1 MLDLSWGEIV
11 LIGAAAVVFIGPKEL
26 PGALRTLGVFVG
38 KARTMAREFQNNV
51 DDMIRESELDDVKKH
66 VQSAQNLASGGMT
79 NVIQNAIDPKG
90 ELKAQVET
98 ALASPPAE
106 AVPPVESLPMPAA
119 SALTPPEPTIS
130 QLASPSP
137 GPIVA
142 AIEPASK
149 QSA

>member
-11 LIGAAAVVFIGPKEL
+11 LIGAAAVIFIGPKEL
-26 PGALRTLGVFVG
+26 PGALRTLGVLVG

-51 DDMIRESELDDVKKH
+51 DDMIREAELDDVKKH

-79 NVIQNAIDPKG
+79 NVIQNTIDPKG

-98 ALASPPAE
+98 ALAPPPVQALPTPEAASPPPPAPMVSEPVIPE
-106 AVPPVESLPMPAA
+106 AIAPA
-119 SALTPPEPTIS
+119 SAPAL
-130 QLASPSP
+130 
-137 GPIVA
+137 A
-142 AIEPASK
+142 AIEPAPK

>member
-1 MLDLSWGEIV
+1 MLDLSWGELV
-11 LIGAAAVVFIGPKEL
+11 LIGAAAVIFIGPKEL

-51 DDMIRESELDDVKKH
+51 DDMIREAELDDVKKH
-66 VQSAQNLASGGMT
+66 VQSAQNLATGGVS

-98 ALASPPAE
+98 ALAPPPTPALPTPE
-106 AVPPVESLPMPAA
+106 AFAPAA
-119 SALTPPEPTIS
+119 PASASAPAP
-130 QLASPSP
+130 A
-137 GPIVA
+137 VA
-142 AIEPASK
+142 ASEPAPK